1 MKSIPYSIALK
12 QVALGGRDVLHN
24 RGAFISRA
32 GCWLM
37 LSLIF
42 ATSSVH
48 SAAESPTEPPQGSA
62 VASVEVAPAAASAAV
77 GKANGMDPTRE
88 THKPVDGQKDA
99 ATPTEQQCK
108 APYPS
113 GVQVMSAGRI
123 AYRDIRAAQ
132 TADVS
137 VEKIGA
143 DGRPGQRADA
153 KLATT
158 PTAQKPGQ
166 RSSAV
171 QKGLV
176 EPGVAELR
184 HALMVEVAQLPALA
198 MLAKCPSN
206 RKLVLFLA
214 GRPMPGLTAYP
225 STDPT
230 HNTIIFLLERTKTN
244 KDDWTF
250 LLGRASFRP
259 VPINVSI
266 GFDDSYALPSNVT
279 VSFRAIPVGWSIVWF
294 CIMMM
299 FALLILWAGKNSGM
313 LRDRGEVAAGQRA
326 MFSLARIQLTYWTFI
341 VLGSFILIGMITG
354 DYLNSVNEKV
364 LALMG
369 ISIGT
374 SLGSS
379 VIDNGASGTSM
390 RAALPSTGTWWR
402 DILNDG
408 KDISIHRFQMI
419 AWTIVLGIV
428 FLHGVYSTLAMPD
441 LPAELL
447 GLMGI
452 SAGAYLGLKVT
463 VETPSNAVLA
473 GGAPVAGAGSA
484 GSRPVGPAAHSPPE
498 ANTSNLPLGPAI
510 ALPPAGAG

>member
-1 MKSIPYSIALK
+1 
-12 QVALGGRDVLHN
+12 
-24 RGAFISRA
+24 
-32 GCWLM
+32 M
-37 LSLIF
+37 LSLIM
-42 ATSSVH
+42 AISSVH
-48 SAAESPTEPPQGSA
+48 AAAESLPERPQGSA
-62 VASVEVAPAAASAAV
+62 VTSVEVAPADASAAV
-77 GKANGMDPTRE
+77 GKADPMGPARE
-88 THKPVDGQKDA
+88 TDKAVDGQKDA
-99 ATPTEQQCK
+99 ATPTEQECK
-108 APYPS
+108 APYPP
-113 GVQVMSAGRI
+113 GAQVKSAGRI

-132 TADVS
+132 AADAS

-153 KLATT
+153 TPATT

-171 QKGLV
+171 EKGLV

-184 HALMVEVAQLPALA
+184 HALMVEAAQLPALA
-198 MLAKCPSN
+198 KLAKCPGN

-225 STDPT
+225 TTDPT
-230 HNTIIFLLERTKTN
+230 HNNIIFLLERTKAN

-250 LLGRASFRP
+250 LLGRASVRP

-266 GFDDSYALPSNVT
+266 GFDDSYAIPSNVS
-279 VSFRAIPVGWSIVWF
+279 VYFRAIPIGWSVTWF
-294 CIMMM
+294 CVMMA
-299 FALLILWAGKNSGM
+299 FGLLILWAGRNSGM
-313 LRDRGEVAAGQRA
+313 LRDSGTVATGQRA
-326 MFSLARIQLTYWTFI
+326 MFSLARVQLTYWTFI

-379 VIDNGASGTSM
+379 VIDNGASGTSV

-408 KDISIHRFQMI
+408 KDISIHRFQMT

-463 VETPSNAVLA
+463 LETPPNAVPA
-473 GGAPVAGAGSA
+473 GGAPVAGAGPA
-484 GSRPVGPAAHSPPE
+484 GSRHVGAAAHSPPE
-498 ANTSNLPLGPAI
+498 SNTSNLPPGPAT
-510 ALPPAGAG
+510 APPPAGAG